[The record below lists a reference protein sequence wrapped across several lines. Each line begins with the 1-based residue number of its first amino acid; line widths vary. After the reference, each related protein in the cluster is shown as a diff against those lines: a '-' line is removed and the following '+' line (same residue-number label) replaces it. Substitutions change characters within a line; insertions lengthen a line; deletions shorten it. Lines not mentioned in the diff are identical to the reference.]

1 MARTAR
7 QLYHTKI
14 EIDGRCIELLLTEDD
29 VAKGAKR
36 VLNPKNAD
44 KVTCSNGSCWPIE
57 PPPRCSFWD
66 KVLGRCGC
74 T

>member
-44 KVTCSNGSCWPIE
+44 KAT
-57 PPPRCSFWD
+57 
-66 KVLGRCGC
+66 
-74 T
+74 